1 MKIPLIREFLIDVSD
16 SRKLTVIGL
25 RYGELSMAGKTETR
39 GPVYFTFYSCNG
51 QTIMELL

>member
-39 GPVYFTFYSCNG
+39 GPVYFTLYCCNG
-51 QTIMELL
+51 QSIMELL